1 MSIHLLY
8 RQETQSHSIRF
19 GRKSCRLCWQI
30 TLYKKAKKSPSC
42 SEIISSIISWVSRH
56 NKKVIWPFGLC
67 IYLYILAFGHVA
79 QHFFAGQWLQ
89 IDKNIK
95 ENCFKSERLTLISE
109 RTKGENHP
117 FLTSYRQANY
127 GMYIVGKYYIHS

>member
-67 IYLYILAFGHVA
+67 IYLYILLLGMLHNIFLAK
-79 QHFFAGQWLQ
+79 Q
-89 IDKNIK
+89 IMSTLRDEGDVIWVGV
-95 ENCFKSERLTLISE
+95 TLIILWVNFSLF
-109 RTKGENHP
+109 RLMQKLYQQLDWSGA
-117 FLTSYRQANY
+117 FLPLYLQFS
-127 GMYIVGKYYIHS
+127 